1 MEKIK
6 NTNRWLLGN
15 LFWIVPFNFALI
27 IFGIGYGAYQRY
39 KLEENQ
45 YSMKYNDSIR
55 GVKMDSVNATLKSV
69 ISLEHTLEEFTE
81 IQIKK

>member
-27 IFGIGYGAYQRY
+27 IFGIVYGTYQRY

-45 YSMKYNDSIR
+45 HSMKYNDSLR
-55 GVKMDSVNATLKSV
+55 GLKVDSVNATLQNV
-69 ISLEHTLEEFTE
+69 ISLENTLN
-81 IQIKK
+81 KYK